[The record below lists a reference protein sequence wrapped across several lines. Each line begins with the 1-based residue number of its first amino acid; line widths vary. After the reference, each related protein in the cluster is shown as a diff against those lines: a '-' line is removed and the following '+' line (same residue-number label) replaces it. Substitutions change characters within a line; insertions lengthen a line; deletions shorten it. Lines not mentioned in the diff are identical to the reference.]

1 MIVVLAKVFIPA
13 IAGSNSGGEDGGDSG
28 GQTIGNM
35 TIRNIDP
42 LFFLTIFYYG
52 VTMQALGNGSMAG
65 LMSTGRF
72 STGFKHSGMMIVV
85 ALVVFNLVAF
95 SPDLIGITEVPG
107 LNPFGN
113 LRSIPAL
120 FRRLTTCVTT
130 KRPRFTFW
138 KCSRS
143 SGCSSCRPRF

>member
-1 MIVVLAKVFIPA
+1 
-13 IAGSNSGGEDGGDSG
+13 
-28 GQTIGNM
+28 M

-65 LMSTGRF
+65 LMATGRF

-85 ALVVFNLVAF
+85 ALLIFNLVAF

-107 LNPFGN
+107 LNPSAGTF
-113 LRSIPAL
+113 IPSPL
-120 FRRLTTCVTT
+120 YY
-130 KRPRFTFW
+130 
-138 KCSRS
+138 
-143 SGCSSCRPRF
+143 GG